1 MSTGDALF
9 RGSDLSD
16 FLGRRELS
24 IQPIVTAQVNASNSL
39 VPDDEL
45 AALLAQQLVV
55 QPLVVDFEAVEK
67 SVREARVLV
76 NDFGRR
82 IEIDGIRA
90 TRTFPFTGDGQFFY
104 MKPSSYSSMLPYGT
118 IEGNKI
124 SIAASGHPDNA
135 ERMKQELDREQELL
149 QQYLDSQAKQI
160 GAYNLGLKAK
170 LEYAIAA
177 RRKSLGSI
185 DAAKQILG

>member
-1 MSTGDALF
+1 MSKGNALF
-9 RGSDLSD
+9 RESRLSD
-16 FLGRRELS
+16 YLGRRELS
-24 IQPIVTAQVNASNSL
+24 IQSIVTAQVNASNSSL
-39 VPDDEL
+39 SDADL

-55 QPLVVDFEAVEK
+55 QPLVVDFDGIQK
-67 SVREARVLV
+67 SVREARVTV

-82 IEIDGIRA
+82 IEIDGILA
-90 TRTFPFTGDGQFFY
+90 TRTFPFSGDGQFFY
-104 MKPSSYSSMLPYGT
+104 MMPSSYSSSLPYGT

-124 SIAASGHPDNA
+124 SIAASGHPDDA

-149 QQYLDSQAKQI
+149 KQYLDNQETQI
-160 GAYNLGLKAK
+160 RAYNQELKSK
-170 LEYAIAA
+170 LEYAIVT